1 MTNPFDMRGRTALVT
16 GSTAGIGLA
25 VVKGLHGLGARVVLS
40 SNDEADI
47 KEAIDALA
55 ADGIE
60 VEGIVCDLN
69 DPDSVRTL
77 AERAHARFGR
87 IDALIAHAGGYTHV
101 GPLIDTSEEDV
112 ERTFRTSVFH
122 NLILIEGFLPLMA
135 AQGGGSVVVTS
146 SIASLRASTR
156 LAAYGA
162 AKAALN
168 SLVRNIAAEWG
179 DRGVR
184 ANAVA
189 PGTVRTRFS
198 QALWSDPERERAAG
212 ANTALGR
219 IAEPEDIVGA
229 VLLFAS
235 DAGSYISGQ
244 TLLVDAGR
252 SIL

>member
-1 MTNPFDMRGRTALVT
+1 MTHPFDMRGRTALVT

-25 VVKGLHGLGARVVLS
+25 VVKGLQGLGARVVLS

-47 KEAIDALA
+47 KKAIDALA
-55 ADGIE
+55 ADRIE

-87 IDALIAHAGGYTHV
+87 IDALIAHAGGHTHV
-101 GPLIDTSEEDV
+101 GPLIDTSEQDV

-122 NLILIEGFLPLMA
+122 NLVLIEGFLPLMA

-168 SLVRNIAAEWG
+168 SFVRNIAAEWG

-198 QALWSDPERERAAG
+198 QALWSDPEHERAAG

>member
-1 MTNPFDMRGRTALVT
+1 MTHPFDMRGRTALVT

-25 VVKGLHGLGARVVLS
+25 VAKGLHGLGARVVLS

-47 KEAIDALA
+47 KEVIDALA
-55 ADGIE
+55 AEGIE

-156 LAAYGA
+156 LAVYGA

-168 SLVRNIAAEWG
+168 SFVRNIAAEWG

-235 DAGSYISGQ
+235 EAGSYISGQ

>member
-1 MTNPFDMRGRTALVT
+1 MTHPFDMRGRTALVT

-60 VEGIVCDLN
+60 VEGIVCDLS

-135 AQGGGSVVVTS
+135 SQGGGSVVVTS

>member
-1 MTNPFDMRGRTALVT
+1 MTHPFDMRGRTALVT

-25 VVKGLHGLGARVVLS
+25 VVRGLQGLGARVVLS

-47 KEAIDALA
+47 KDAIDSLA

-87 IDALIAHAGGYTHV
+87 IDALIAHAGGHTHV

-122 NLILIEGFLPLMA
+122 NLVLIEGFLPLMA

-146 SIASLRASTR
+146 SIASVRASTR

-168 SLVRNIAAEWG
+168 SFVRNIAAEWG

-235 DAGSYISGQ
+235 EAGSYISGQ

>member
-1 MTNPFDMRGRTALVT
+1 MTHPFDMRGRTALVT

-25 VVKGLHGLGARVVLS
+25 VAKGLHGLGARVVLS

-135 AQGGGSVVVTS
+135 AQGGGSVVLTS

-156 LAAYGA
+156 LAVYGA

>member
-1 MTNPFDMRGRTALVT
+1 MTHPFDMRGRTALVT

-40 SNDEADI
+40 SNFEADI

-135 AQGGGSVVVTS
+135 SQGGGSVVVTS

>member
-1 MTNPFDMRGRTALVT
+1 MTHPFDMRGRTALVT

-135 AQGGGSVVVTS
+135 SQGGGSVVVTS

>member
-1 MTNPFDMRGRTALVT
+1 MTHPFDMRGRTALVT

-25 VVKGLHGLGARVVLS
+25 VAKGLHGLGARVVLS

-47 KEAIDALA
+47 KEAINALA
-55 ADGIE
+55 TDGIE

-87 IDALIAHAGGYTHV
+87 IDALIAHAGGHTHV
-101 GPLIDTSEEDV
+101 GPLIDTPDEDV

-156 LAAYGA
+156 LAVYGA